1 MAERRSAAGMERTR
15 FAAQRWRLILFA
27 AASLIAAVLLW
38 DVIRALA
45 MQLLAAVLLMLL
57 ALPLCRHL
65 ERRMP
70 GGVAAA
76 VSLAMLLVAV
86 VLALMLLVPPV
97 GGQIQTLMASLPGL
111 VENLKG
117 YLSRFTGWME
127 GRGIDLTAIRDGLFG
142 RITEGAGGL
151 VARAMGMATT
161 LIGNLSKVLLSPL
174 MAFYLLR
181 DRRRIASW
189 LTLLLPVR
197 HRARGVRAAREMKR
211 ESAAFFRG
219 QLVLSLAV
227 GGMTTV
233 GLALT
238 GTPGWLLLGVL
249 MGVLELVPYIG
260 PVIAGVPAVLLALQG
275 GWVRAVWTVVV
286 LVVIQEIEGAV
297 LSPRL
302 VGGATD
308 LHPMMVLLLVSAGGM
323 IGGALGMVAV
333 IPVVVSVRG
342 AIRGWRE

>member
-1 MAERRSAAGMERTR
+1 MERTKI
-15 FAAQRWRLILFA
+15 AAHHWRLILFA
-27 AASLIAAVLLW
+27 VGGLVAAVLLW
-38 DVIRALA
+38 DVLRALA
-45 MQLLAAVLLMLL
+45 MQLLAAALLMLL

-76 VSLAMLLVAV
+76 VSLAMLLVAA
-86 VLALMLLVPPV
+86 VLVLMLLVPPV
-97 GGQIQTLMASLPGL
+97 VGQIQTLMASLPGL

-117 YLSRFTGWME
+117 HLTRFTGWME
-127 GRGIDLTAIRDGLFG
+127 GRGINLTAMRDGLFG
-142 RITEGAGGL
+142 RITEAAGGL
-151 VARAMGMATT
+151 VARAMGMATG

-181 DRRRIASW
+181 DRRRIAAG
-189 LTLLLPVR
+189 LTLLLPVQ

-227 GGMTTV
+227 GGMTAV
-233 GLALT
+233 GLMLT

-275 GWVRAVWTVVV
+275 GWARALWTLAV
-286 LVVIQEIEGAV
+286 LVVIQQIEGAV

-302 VGGATD
+302 VGGATA

-342 AIRGWRE
+342 ALRGWRE

>member
-1 MAERRSAAGMERTR
+1 MERTKI
-15 FAAQRWRLILFA
+15 AAHRWRLILFGA
-27 AASLIAAVLLW
+27 GAVVAAVLLRG
-38 DVIRALA
+38 VLRALA
-45 MQLLAAVLLMLL
+45 MQLLAAALLMLL

-65 ERRMP
+65 EKRMP
-70 GGVAAA
+70 GGIAAA
-76 VSLAMLLVAV
+76 VSLAILLAAV
-86 VLALMLLVPPV
+86 CLLLLLLLPPIAGQVRVL
-97 GGQIQTLMASLPGL
+97 TESLPGL
-111 VENLKG
+111 VENLKA
-117 YLSRFTGWME
+117 YLVRFTGWME
-127 GRGIDLTAIRDGLFG
+127 GRGIDLTAVRDGVFG
-142 RITEGAGGL
+142 RITEAAGG
-151 VARAMGMATT
+151 VVGRAIAMATG

-181 DRRRIASW
+181 DRRKIASG
-189 LTLLLPVR
+189 LTLLLPVAC
-197 HRARGVRAAREMKR
+197 RARGVRAAREMKR

-219 QLVLSLAV
+219 QLVLSLTV
-227 GGMTTV
+227 GGMTAAALAVV
-233 GLALT
+233 GV
-238 GTPGWLLLGVL
+238 PGWLLLGVL

-275 GWVRAVWTVVV
+275 GWVKAVWTLVV

-302 VGGATD
+302 VGGATA

-342 AIRGWRE
+342 ALRGWRE